1 MKIGIITYHRAHNY
15 GAVLQCYAL
24 STMLIK
30 LGHEV
35 EVIDYYPSY
44 FQSQYALFSL
54 TTFKSLSLKAKIV
67 YLSKF
72 ILCMHLKR
80 RRVKVFNEF
89 INNLP
94 LSQRRYDST
103 IDEITGYDALI
114 FGSDQ
119 IWNPLLTGGEDKVFS
134 GKIIKNKS
142 LFISYAASTNPLICD
157 EAHKPYFTGIL
168 SRFNAVSVR
177 ESSLMNYLNS
187 IVPASTKVVLDPV
200 LLLDKLQW
208 EKIALLPKEND
219 YLLIYTVPQ
228 HKSVRRLADMIAL
241 AKGLKVIEIRP
252 YVTPKHQKGVLQTTS
267 PNEFL
272 GYFKCASFVVTTSFH
287 GTAFSIKFNKQF
299 ITLRLGTGVDE
310 RAMSLLNSVGLNE
323 RMMSSDKL
331 SVPANEIDYSLIVP
345 KLNMLIDESIDFIKL
360 SLSNE
365 S

>member
-1 MKIGIITYHRAHNY
+1 MKVGIITYHRAHNY

-35 EVIDYYPSY
+35 EVIDYYPAY

-54 TTFKSLSLKAKIV
+54 TTFKSLSLKAKV
-67 YLSKF
+67 AYLAKF
-72 ILCMHLKR
+72 ILSIHIKR
-80 RRVKVFNEF
+80 QRAKVFNEF

-134 GKIIKNKS
+134 GKMIKNKA
-142 LFISYAASTNPLICD
+142 LFISYAASTNPSVCD
-157 EAHKPYFTGIL
+157 KAHKPYFTDIL
-168 SRFNAVSVR
+168 KRFDAISVR
-177 ESSLMNYLNS
+177 ENSLMNYLNS
-187 IVPASTKVVLDPV
+187 IVPASAKVVLDPV
-200 LLLDKLQW
+200 LLLDKFQW
-208 EKIALLPKEND
+208 EKIAIQPKENN

-228 HKSVRRLADMIAL
+228 HKSVRRLAEMIAL
-241 AKGLKVIEIRP
+241 AKGLKIIEIKPCVSPR
-252 YVTPKHQKGVLQTTS
+252 YQRGVLQTVS
-267 PNEFL
+267 PHEFL
-272 GYFKCASFVVTTSFH
+272 GYFRHASFVVTTSFH
-287 GTAFSIKFNKQF
+287 GTAFSIKFNRQF
-299 ITLRLGTGVDE
+299 ITLRLGTGVDD
-310 RAMSLLNSVGLNE
+310 RAMNLLSSIGLNK
-323 RMMSSDKL
+323 RLMLHDKL
-331 SVPANEIDYSLIVP
+331 SVPANEIDYSLVTP
-345 KLNMLIDESIDFIKL
+345 KLNMLINESVNFIKL